1 MELSSV
7 SYLNFPPLEAMIE
20 LWTGEMRSSLSLR
33 HRSSQSQDV
42 SAARIESY
50 LKNMRGESLS
60 AGDFIFVSSEEGD
73 LCLQNF
79 DPEIHDLQQTTCF
92 NRGPVQILLQKLH
105 QLQQFLVDL
114 PFESAPESPTAFE
127 EKRLFRA
134 EIQALQHALLSSEL
148 PSFDRLLSYLRIA
161 KGRLLNRIDMPL
173 SVRGK
178 ILNQVR
184 RTVDPESIETDIH
197 NREVEAL
204 VPGHRTHSKD
214 HEFSQFPYPVYAEK
228 ALRKLI
234 DLELLILAWQSEVF
248 PN

>member
-1 MELSSV
+1 MELPSV
-7 SYLNFPPLEAMIE
+7 SYLNFPPLEAIIE
-20 LWTGEMRSSLSLR
+20 LWTDEMTNRVR
-33 HRSSQSQDV
+33 HRDSRPQDV
-42 SAARIESY
+42 ASTVRIESY

-73 LCLQNF
+73 LCMQNF
-79 DPEIHDLQQTTCF
+79 DPQIHDLRQTTQF
-92 NRGPVQILLQKLH
+92 NQGPVQMLLQKLH
-105 QLQQFLVDL
+105 QLQQFLVHL
-114 PFESAPESPTAFE
+114 PFESALESSTALE

-134 EIQALQHALLSSEL
+134 EIQALQQALLSSE
-148 PSFDRLLSYLRIA
+148 PPPFDRLLSYLRIA

-184 RTVDPESIETDIH
+184 RTVDPESIEMDTRNH
-197 NREVEAL
+197 EVEAS
-204 VPGHRTHSKD
+204 PGHRTHSKD